1 MKRKAWKRKS
11 AKRRSSDRKASDR
24 KFRPRKSTPKS
35 MASEKTRPESSK
47 REYPDRPIVGVGAV
61 IIDQGRVL
69 LVKRGSPPLLGE
81 WSLPGGVVELGE
93 TLRAAAE
100 REAREE
106 TGLMVKA
113 GEVLE
118 VLDRIVPGKD
128 GAPQYHYVLIDFL
141 CAVYGGTLR
150 AGSDAGDVCWV
161 RENELGKFNL
171 EQPAIEVVRKAFLAA
186 NQRE

>member
-1 MKRKAWKRKS
+1 MKSES
-11 AKRRSSDRKASDR
+11 APPDPIPDEPALP
-24 KFRPRKSTPKS
+24 RPN
-35 MASEKTRPESSK
+35 K

-69 LVKRGSPPLLGE
+69 LVKRGSPPLQGE

-106 TGLMVKA
+106 TGLIVKA

-118 VLDRIVPGKD
+118 VLDRIVPGRD

-141 CAVYGGTLR
+141 CIVKGGTLH
-150 AGSDAGDVCWV
+150 AGSDADDVSWAG
-161 RENELGKFNL
+161 ESEFAKFKL
-171 EQPAIEVVRKAFLAA
+171 ETPAIAVIKKGFLLK
-186 NQRE
+186 

>member
-1 MKRKAWKRKS
+1 MKS
-11 AKRRSSDRKASDR
+11 EPMSPEGV
-24 KFRPRKSTPKS
+24 RPGAT
-35 MASEKTRPESSK
+35 T

-61 IIDQGRVL
+61 IVDRGRVL

-106 TGLMVKA
+106 TGLIVKA
-113 GEVLE
+113 GQVLE
-118 VLDRIVPGKD
+118 VLDRIIPGKD

-141 CAVYGGTLR
+141 CTLQGGELC
-150 AGSDAGDVCWV
+150 AGGDAADARWATQA
-161 RENELGKFNL
+161 ELGAYKL
-171 EQPAIEVVRKAFLAA
+171 ESPAIEVICKAFLAA
-186 NQRE
+186 NQHE

>member
-1 MKRKAWKRKS
+1 MNT
-11 AKRRSSDRKASDR
+11 
-24 KFRPRKSTPKS
+24 TP
-35 MASEKTRPESSK
+35 

-61 IIDQGRVL
+61 IIHLGRVL

-93 TLRAAAE
+93 PLRAAAE

-106 TGLMVKA
+106 TGLIVKA

-118 VLDRIVPGKD
+118 VLDRIIPGKD

-141 CAVYGGTLR
+141 CTAEGGKLR
-150 AGSDAGDVCWV
+150 AGGDAEGV
-161 RENELGKFNL
+161 RWAKKRELGQYKL
-171 EQPAIEVVRKAFLAA
+171 EKPALTVIKKAFLAA

>member
-1 MKRKAWKRKS
+1 MS
-11 AKRRSSDRKASDR
+11 ADATRRD
-24 KFRPRKSTPKS
+24 
-35 MASEKTRPESSK
+35 
-47 REYPDRPIVGVGAV
+47 YPDRPIVGVGAV
-61 IIDQGRVL
+61 IVDRGRVV

-106 TGLMVKA
+106 TGLIVKA

-118 VLDRIVPGKD
+118 VLDRIVPGEG

-141 CAVYGGTLR
+141 CAVEGGELL
-150 AGSDAGDVCWV
+150 AGGDAADVRWA
-161 RENELGKFNL
+161 EESELAGFKL
-171 EQPAIEVVRKAFLAA
+171 EAPAIQVIRKGFVVQSR
-186 NQRE
+186 

>member
-1 MKRKAWKRKS
+1 MKRKATARKS
-11 AKRRSSDRKASDR
+11 GPRDHRPEAAASRSAS
-24 KFRPRKSTPKS
+24 K
-35 MASEKTRPESSK
+35 KTRSESSK

-61 IIDQGRVL
+61 IVDQGRVL
-69 LVKRGSPPLLGE
+69 LVKRGSPPLLCE
-81 WSLPGGVVELGE
+81 WSLPGGAVELGE

-106 TGLMVKA
+106 TGLIVKA

-141 CAVYGGTLR
+141 CMVKGGKLH
-150 AGSDAGDVCWV
+150 AGSDAGDVYWV
-161 RENELGKFNL
+161 RESELGKFKL
-171 EQPAIEVVRKAFLAA
+171 EQPAMEVIRKAFTAET
-186 NQRE
+186 RRRGED

>member
-1 MKRKAWKRKS
+1 MKPEPTS
-11 AKRRSSDRKASDR
+11 AAPVPGR
-24 KFRPRKSTPKS
+24 
-35 MASEKTRPESSK
+35 

-61 IIDQGRVL
+61 IVERGRVL

-81 WSLPGGVVELGE
+81 WSLPGGAVELGE

-106 TGLMVKA
+106 TGLVVKA
-113 GEVLE
+113 GEVIE
-118 VLDRIVPGKD
+118 VLDRIVPGKG

-141 CAVYGGTLR
+141 CTVEAGELR
-150 AGSDAGDVCWV
+150 AGGDAADARWAG
-161 RENELGKFNL
+161 EAELASYRL
-171 EQPAIEVVRKAFLAA
+171 EEPSQRVIRKAFLAA